1 MSLPPYLARLMRF
14 AGVGGAATLIY
25 AGLAAGFGALGV
37 RAVGA
42 SLLAYGLAGLFGYF
56 GHKRVTFRS
65 DRAHAEEAPR
75 FAAASVMGAAIAT
88 AAPLVLTDAARLPG
102 FVAIGFTCVAVPAMN
117 FLVLDLLVFSRRSS
131 SV

>member
-1 MSLPPYLARLMRF
+1 MSLPPYLAKLVRF
-14 AGVGGAATLIY
+14 AGVGGSATVIY

-42 SLLAYGLAGLFGYF
+42 SLVAYAFAGLFGYF

-65 DRAHAEEAPR
+65 DRGHGEEAPR

-88 AAPLVLTDAARLPG
+88 AAPLALTDAAHLPG
-102 FVAIGFTCVAVPAMN
+102 LVAIAFTCVAVPAMN

-131 SV
+131 P